1 MRFPMKLTQWFLLLL
16 KRLVSPPARVLW
28 WILAFVRS
36 RSSSQRPKKGD
47 EDRRSTECR
56 PTKSPPT
63 VICAS
68 RSPSPLAPIVD
79 DGTPIV
85 SPTPISIQA
94 RQPTTLNLADIDYET
109 HEDSLD
115 EHLEHATIFVC
126 LGVAG
131 GARAEN
137 RNSTS
142 DDAFHAAVRLQRKRR
157 RNEVVKSH
165 GQGPVNHSSLS
176 LESDSCI
183 EDSAGDPSDT
193 SDATLEDTSSSFE
206 PSSSTESATPVTARV
221 HNSRKKRRAVEATTS
236 PLLHNKLSP
245 DLRLITT
252 SPPSDPRVL
261 KLRTLADK
269 LRLAFPEDV
278 PHLSSILSNDQA
290 DEGGFVDP
298 RGPKPQSE
306 DTLIHVF
313 VD

>member
-1 MRFPMKLTQWFLLLL
+1 MKLTQWFLLLL
-16 KRLVSPPARVLW
+16 KRLVSSPNRVLW
-28 WILAFVRS
+28 WIWAFVRS

-56 PTKSPPT
+56 PAKSPPT

-68 RSPSPLAPIVD
+68 RSPSPLTPIAG

-85 SPTPISIQA
+85 SPTPISIQVH
-94 RQPTTLNLADIDYET
+94 QPTILNLADIDYET

-115 EHLEHATIFVC
+115 EHPEHATIFVYPG
-126 LGVAG
+126 GVDC
-131 GARAEN
+131 ARAAN

-142 DDAFHAAVRLQRKRR
+142 DDAPHAAVQLQRKRR

-165 GQGPVNHSSLS
+165 GQGPVNQSSLS

-236 PLLHNKLSP
+236 PLHNKLSP

>member
-1 MRFPMKLTQWFLLLL
+1 MKLTQWFLLLL
-16 KRLVSPPARVLW
+16 KRLVSSPNRVLW
-28 WILAFVRS
+28 WIWAFVRS

-56 PTKSPPT
+56 PAKSPPT

-68 RSPSPLAPIVD
+68 RSPSPLTPIAG

-85 SPTPISIQA
+85 SPTPISIQV
-94 RQPTTLNLADIDYET
+94 RQPTILNLADIDYET

-115 EHLEHATIFVC
+115 EHPEHATIFVYR
-126 LGVAG
+126 GVAG

-137 RNSTS
+137 PNSTP
-142 DDAFHAAVRLQRKRR
+142 DDAFHATVQPRRKRQR
-157 RNEVVKSH
+157 EEVIESH
-165 GQGPVNHSSLS
+165 GQGPANHSSLP

-183 EDSAGDPSDT
+183 KDSAGDPSDI

-206 PSSSTESATPVTARV
+206 PSSSAESATPVPARV
-221 HNSRKKRRAVEATTS
+221 HNSRKKRRAFEATTS
-236 PLLHNKLSP
+236 PLYNKLSL
-245 DLRLITT
+245 DLRLTTT
-252 SPPSDPRVL
+252 SLPSDPRVL
-261 KLRTLADK
+261 KLCTLANK
-269 LRLAFPEDV
+269 LRHLFPEDA

-298 RGPKPQSE
+298 RGPKPRSE
-306 DTLIHVF
+306 DKLIHVF